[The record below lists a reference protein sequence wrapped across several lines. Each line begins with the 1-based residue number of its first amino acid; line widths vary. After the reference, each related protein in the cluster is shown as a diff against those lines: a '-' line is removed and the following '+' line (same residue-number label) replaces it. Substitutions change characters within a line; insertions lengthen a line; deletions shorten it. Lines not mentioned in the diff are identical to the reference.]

1 MQSDLSSYAQE
12 AHGKQAGLI
21 ASRLPTEG
29 TWRLGAGEK
38 TALPVLIFLF
48 IGFAAPL
55 LAVIWYSFMPARTFS
70 FTSIPTL
77 QNYETI
83 FQSTSYIS
91 FLWSLGLAAL
101 TTAVL
106 ALICYPVSYALVR
119 VFGKYSM
126 LLTLLL
132 TIPLFVSENIR
143 LYGWVL
149 FFIKNGVLLGTVK
162 TLSGLDLH
170 SMLFTRAA
178 VIFGMVYV
186 YIPFMLFPM
195 TLGVSMVPAETRD
208 AAFDLGATRWQVFRE
223 VELPLSMPGILI
235 GSLLTFVLAVG
246 AIAEAKVLGGQKI
259 IPITHDIEIAFTYA
273 QNWPLG
279 AALAVLL
286 MAVVGALVLVVLRR
300 FDLDLLLGRK

>member
-1 MQSDLSSYAQE
+1 MNSSRNKE
-12 AHGKQAGLI
+12 QAGSS
-21 ASRLPTEG
+21 ARRLAEQAAA
-29 TWRLGAGEK
+29 RLGPGEK

-55 LAVIWYSFMPARTFS
+55 LAVIWYSFMPPRTFS
-70 FTSIPTL
+70 FTGVPTV
-77 QNYETI
+77 QNYQTI

-91 FLWSLGLAAL
+91 FLWSLSLAAL

-106 ALICYPVSYALVR
+106 ALICYPVAYAMVR
-119 VFGKYSM
+119 VFGPYSM
-126 LLTLLL
+126 LLTLLF

-162 TLSGLDLH
+162 HLSGLDLQ
-170 SMLFTRAA
+170 SLLFTRAA

-208 AAFDLGATRWQVFRE
+208 AAFDLGATRLQVFRE
-223 VELPLSMPGILI
+223 VELPLSMPGVLI

-246 AIAEAKVLGGQKI
+246 AIAEAKVLGGQKV

-279 AALAVLL
+279 SALAVLL
-286 MAVVGALVLVVLRR
+286 MAVVGALVLLVLRR